1 MLKVFEN
8 YSEHEKIKNYF
19 IYKKTPFVI
28 RNLFQSNVDLKFLRR
43 KYSDYV
49 VNSLNNNSI
58 KEKISIL
65 I

>member
-8 YSEHEKIKNYF
+8 CSEHEKKKNYF

-28 RNLFQSNVDLKFLRR
+28 RNLFQRNVDLKFLRR

-49 VNSLNNNSI
+49 VKVSI
-58 KEKISIL
+58 IIL
-65 I
+65 LKRKFQFLI